1 MKNEEFIE
9 SAKDY
14 SEIENF
20 DEFYITGMSTLYF
33 NFEGNG
39 NTGFATQHLFADG
52 EFKKV
57 DNDYGMNGKYYEI
70 GVGTMD
76 TLTGAD
82 CTCFGVY
89 IER

>member
-1 MKNEEFIE
+1 MKNEDFIE
-9 SAKDY
+9 SAKNY

-33 NFEGNG
+33 NFDGNG
-39 NTGFATQHLFADG
+39 NTGFATQHFFAND

-57 DNDYGMNGKYYEI
+57 SNDYGMNGKYYEI
-70 GVGTMD
+70 GVGTIN
-76 TLTGAD
+76 TATGEN